1 MSRYQVDYYG
11 EITFKS
17 GTADERIDAFIDRLS
32 EDCGVDEDRVETNQ
46 KPKTISFDGF
56 SGYDDMEILALLTE
70 YESDMLSGCI
80 EYTGE
85 DHQHWKHEL
94 DPAVGH
100 WKLHEGYVAYEE
112 EGKLL
117 SEIFDETIKEYPRL
131 YERYR
136 PRNGQEV

>member
-11 EITFKS
+11 VITFKS

-56 SGYDDMEILALLTE
+56 SGYDDM
-70 YESDMLSGCI
+70 DMLSGCI